1 MAKNQMKTGYC
12 NPRPRFTLKA
22 QVEILVAAGVLEG
35 RIYVEGQGK
44 ETFDAACAA
53 ARDKIV
59 HCPDGFRVFG
69 TSAKAIRA
77 GLIAREKRGVVIV
90 DAERGLRSDKN
101 LWEMY
106 DWAVGKGL
114 AEERKLD
121 RRKSQKGGNVRA
133 SRLEADRL
141 PDDKAEKIWFNRKR
155 FDTDGDACKAMN
167 DLHPPKESKG
177 WTPQTAR
184 RHFGKSGRPRGNRS
198 FKLRK

>member
-1 MAKNQMKTGYC
+1 MKTGYC

-22 QVEILVAAGVLEG
+22 QVEILAAAGVPES
-35 RIYVEGQGK
+35 RVYVEGERG
-44 ETFDAACAA
+44 ETFAAACKA
-53 ARDKIV
+53 ARDKLL

-69 TSAKAIRA
+69 TSAKVIRA
-77 GLIAREKRGVVIV
+77 GLIAREKAGVVIV
-90 DAERGLRSDKN
+90 DAERGWRSDKN

-141 PDDKAEKIWFNRKR
+141 PDDKAEKIWFNLKR
-155 FDTDGDACKAMN
+155 FSTDGDACAAMN
-167 DLHPPKESKG
+167 ELHPPKLPKHAG
-177 WTPQTAR
+177 WNPQTAR
-184 RHFGKSGRPRGNRS
+184 RHFGPSGRPRGNRA
-198 FKLRK
+198 FKVKK

>member
-1 MAKNQMKTGYC
+1 MKTGYC

-22 QVEILVAAGVLEG
+22 QVEILTAAGVPES
-35 RIYVEGQGK
+35 RIYVEGERG
-44 ETFDAACAA
+44 ETFDGACKA
-53 ARDKIV
+53 ARDNLL

-90 DAERGLRSDKN
+90 DAERKWRSDKN

-141 PDDKAEKIWFNRKR
+141 DEDRARKIWFNLKR
-155 FDTDGDACKAMN
+155 FTTDGDACNAMN
-167 DLHPPKESKG
+167 ELHPPKLENHTG
-177 WTPQTAR
+177 WNPQTAR

-198 FKLRK
+198 FKLKK